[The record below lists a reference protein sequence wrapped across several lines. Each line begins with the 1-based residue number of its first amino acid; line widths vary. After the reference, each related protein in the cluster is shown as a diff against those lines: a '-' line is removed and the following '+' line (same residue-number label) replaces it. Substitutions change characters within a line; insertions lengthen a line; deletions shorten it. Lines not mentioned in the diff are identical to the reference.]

1 MGSAGILRKVV
12 ISGLVDAAS
21 SQGQAGA
28 DPPSPQVRQRAL
40 TAVAGV
46 SLGAL
51 PDVAELAGSLGVR
64 LLADHPAFGQ
74 DATLEGEMHLAIDS
88 NLRHVFER
96 VMPTGAPETL
106 VAPPDALRFTAAV
119 VRRGIDTSDLIQAY
133 RTGQNLAWSWWIARL
148 TAHLAGEQDVLIA
161 ALQISS
167 ERMFSY
173 VDAAIDQ
180 QMRHWDSELI
190 GAFVCSK
197 LGGLAAEDPATERL
211 RENVLVWLREGGS
224 ATRAAERLNTHRNT
238 VLYRNGKA
246 EEALGHSLGEDRLGL
261 ELALTLAERLG
272 AGMLRDEEP
281 R

>member
-1 MGSAGILRKVV
+1 
-12 ISGLVDAAS
+12 VDAAS

-28 DPPSPQVRQRAL
+28 DPPSSQVRQRAL

-46 SLGAL
+46 SLAALADVGELSELLGA
-51 PDVAELAGSLGVR
+51 R

-74 DATLEGEMHLAIDS
+74 DATLEGEMHLAIHA
-88 NLRHVFER
+88 NLWHVFER
-96 VMPTGAPETL
+96 VMPTGVPDTL
-106 VAPPDALRFTAAV
+106 VAPPDALRFTASV

-148 TAHLAGEQDVLIA
+148 SAHLADANDVLIV

-190 GAFVCSK
+190 GAFVRSK
-197 LGGLAAEDPATERL
+197 LGGLAADDPATERL

-224 ATRAAERLNTHRNT
+224 NSRAAERLNTHRNT
-238 VLYRNGKA
+238 VKYRIEKA
-246 EEALGHSLGEDRLGL
+246 EEALGHSVGEDRLGL

-272 AGMLRDEEP
+272 VRMLR
-281 R
+281 